1 MFWDIVLAIVFL
13 FVGFV
18 MLVKGADWFVD
29 GAAGLAAKLRIPQLV
44 IGLTVVAFGTSAP
57 ELATSVISA
66 VKQDVGIAIG
76 NVLGSNITNILLI
89 LGLSA
94 LFTALPVQK
103 DSLKIDLPVL
113 LGSSA
118 LIAVFGVTG
127 NEIERWEGLI
137 MVAVLVGYTVFL
149 IVNALKHRTDAPDLE
164 NHEIVEEDG
173 VKKGFDAW
181 YEKMKEYGWFLA
193 VATVVGLAVVVGGA
207 MLAVEGATTVA
218 ESLGVSQNVI
228 GLTVVAIGTSLPEL
242 ITSVTAARKGET
254 DIAVGN
260 VVGTFIIRKQSVERT
275 ELFRKL
281 VGFRHLPRAN
291 TVRNAVGF
299 FNFHVDP
306 SDIMQNHRQKSDIV
320 RKPHSG
326 GISARFCNSFAQT
339 AIHRAIKHVVFDK

>member
-1 MFWDIVLAIVFL
+1 MFWDIFFAIVFL
-13 FVGFV
+13 LVGFV

-57 ELATSVISA
+57 ELATSLISA

-113 LGSSA
+113 LLSSA
-118 LIAVFGVTG
+118 LIVIFGVTG

-137 MVAVLVGYTVFL
+137 MVAVLVGYTAFL
-149 IVNALKHRTDAPDLE
+149 IVNALKNRTDAPDLE
-164 NHEIVEEDG
+164 SHDVVSDDG
-173 VKKGFDAW
+173 EQKGFDAW
-181 YEKMKEYGWFLA
+181 YEKMKAHGWFLA
-193 VATVVGLAVVVGGA
+193 VATVVGLGIVIGGA
-207 MLAVEGATTVA
+207 MLAVEGATTIA

-242 ITSVTAARKGET
+242 ITSVMAARKGET

-260 VVGTFIIRKQSVERT
+260 IVGSNVFNVLMVAGLSATIIPLPFAPNGNSFLIDGVIAFAAAALLSVFGY
-275 ELFRKL
+275 LKGHK
-281 VGFRHLPRAN
+281 V
-291 TVRNAVGF
+291 
-299 FNFHVDP
+299 
-306 SDIMQNHRQKSDIV
+306 QKW
-320 RKPHSG
+320 G
-326 GISARFCNSFAQT
+326 GIVLLAGFVAYYVYLFA
-339 AIHRAIKHVVFDK
+339 FL